1 MKTKKRPKYN
11 ANSAIR
17 SAVRRTFSRSPM
29 VREVMMKVRRERPW
43 FKSDGSQA
51 AKPRVEYMCSS
62 CSEWHM
68 GKNIQVDH
76 IEPVVDPNMGF
87 KDWNTFI
94 DRLFCDVA
102 NLAVLCKSCHEKK
115 TNEEKRIAKERR
127 IVEKE
132 IPRYENGQTI
142 IDPKDI
148 EKWHKLNDEPPKR
161 CKHLKESENR

>member
-1 MKTKKRPKYN
+1 MIDPQRKDHRCEERAPGGLFTISR
-11 ANSAIR
+11 
-17 SAVRRTFSRSPM
+17 VFSWQFFLCFQSLL
-29 VREVMMKVRRERPW
+29 
-43 FKSDGSQA
+43 
-51 AKPRVEYMCSS
+51 
-62 CSEWHM
+62 
-68 GKNIQVDH
+68 QVDH
-76 IEPVVDPNMGF
+76 IEPVVSPNDGF

-94 DRLFCDVA
+94 ARLFCEVD
-102 NLAVLCKSCHEKK
+102 NLAVLCKVCHEKK